1 MVETPPDNGHGRSA
15 CTECQRRKQKCNRVW
30 PCNHCQ
36 KRKVADKCRFGT
48 CTPAPTRTEAGRKR
62 ELSHDDLTDS
72 SDTNPWDDGDSGF
85 GALGYTAGHLFSG
98 LTTSD
103 RRLRTP
109 SKPQRQFYV
118 DIASCPQLERVLQ
131 VLPPRPYTDSLVQNF
146 LNSVNYH
153 YYIIYP
159 PSFLDE
165 YRQWWAS
172 RTENRPLGLQW
183 TCLLLMVCA
192 CSAQY
197 TDVDLQRKLEQDLG
211 ESTQRLT
218 EHYHNAARELHS
230 VIPVGN
236 NHLHNVQSLLHSCY
250 WYKSEARFVEC
261 WHVLSA
267 AIREAQELDIHQEL
281 VSGPMSEFERE
292 MRRRVWC
299 VLDTWDWQISA
310 LLSRPL
316 IIDRTDCE
324 VGLPSLKLEGY
335 TPSPLLHMKLQS
347 ELITELALN
356 FKLPKNVVSSVDVF
370 KYQAIIEAWMRR
382 FPPVYALD
390 DADESSDIQRPWI
403 VLHRHYLR
411 TMSYSMILDPIRA
424 YLARPVTAAAHPDE
438 LRIRSDGI
446 DYSLRLMDALY
457 GFFDHV
463 YPRDAKFHFVLF
475 CIFDTAAVLCSA
487 LMHDAD
493 GSIPR
498 RRDILG
504 AIDGAVDMLRRLA
517 NVTKTAKTSYEILGR
532 VSQRVTRSVAPV
544 PPSSESNRRRKKMA
558 RAGAP
563 PPPSPPSFAN
573 QPPMHGDPGT
583 VSSYVS
589 YGTAASPPNMA
600 MMASHTAA
608 QMSTSPTTTTTTLLG
623 TDDTPAYPAASTTA
637 SGGLDATEPPVVL
650 PTPSVDQLMTDYVQP
665 TPPGPYLT
673 MTPPMDDAFQQLEF
687 GNITQQE
694 LGDLATLWN
703 YESLNLD
710 FIDPQ
715 A

>member
-1 MVETPPDNGHGRSA
+1 MAETPPDNGHGRTA

-36 KRKVADKCRFGT
+36 KRKVADKCRFST
-48 CTPAPTRTEAGRKR
+48 CTPAPVRNEAGRKR

-72 SDTNPWDDGDSGF
+72 SDTSPWDDGDSGF

-98 LTTSD
+98 LAASD
-103 RRLRTP
+103 RRLRP
-109 SKPQRQFYV
+109 PVKQQRQYRLDV
-118 DIASCPQLERVLQ
+118 ASCPQLERVLH
-131 VLPPRPYTDSLVQNF
+131 VLPPRPYTDALVQNF
-146 LNSVNYH
+146 LNSVNFH

-172 RTENRPLGLQW
+172 RSENQPLGLQW

-197 TDVDLQRKLEQDLG
+197 TDIDLQRKLEQDLG
-211 ESTQRLT
+211 VSTQRLT
-218 EHYHNAARELHS
+218 ESYHNAARELHS

-236 NHLHNVQSLLHSCY
+236 NHLYNVQSLLHSCY

-267 AIREAQELDIHQEL
+267 AVREAQELDIHQEL

-299 VLDTWDWQISA
+299 VLDTWDWRISA
-310 LLSRPL
+310 LLSRPM

-335 TPSPLLHMKLQS
+335 SPSPLLHMKLQS
-347 ELITELALN
+347 ELIAELAHN
-356 FKLPKNVVSSVDVF
+356 FKLPKNVVSPAQVF
-370 KYQAIIEAWMRR
+370 KYQTIIESWMSR
-382 FPPVYALD
+382 FPTTYAFE
-390 DADESSDIQRPWI
+390 DADESSDLQRPWI

-424 YLARPVTAAAHPDE
+424 YLARPITAASHPDE

-457 GFFDHV
+457 GFFGHV

-487 LMHDAD
+487 LMHDGD

-498 RRDILG
+498 RQDVIG

-517 NVTKTAKTSYEILGR
+517 NVTKTAKTSYDILSR
-532 VSQRVTRSVAPV
+532 VSQRVMRVGNTDT
-544 PPSSESNRRRKKMA
+544 SSPDTSRRRKKMSRRTSA
-558 RAGAP
+558 TAVTSHSQPA
-563 PPPSPPSFAN
+563 F
-573 QPPMHGDPGT
+573 PPMNGERETAP
-583 VSSYVS
+583 SYVT
-589 YGTAASPPNMA
+589 YGTSSPRKMPML
-600 MMASHTAA
+600 ASHTPGQVSTCSRSLFTEAPTPTYSA
-608 QMSTSPTTTTTTLLG
+608 PTSTSSNALPSTETPLLLS
-623 TDDTPAYPAASTTA
+623 TPPVDRPV
-637 SGGLDATEPPVVL
+637 LLPDFPHPEPPA
-650 PTPSVDQLMTDYVQP
+650 PYMTV
-665 TPPGPYLT
+665 TNE
-673 MTPPMDDAFQQLEF
+673 AFQQLEF
-687 GNITQQE
+687 DKMFASCWI
-694 LGDLATLWN
+694 L
-703 YESLNLD
+703 
-710 FIDPQ
+710 
-715 A
+715 

>member
-1 MVETPPDNGHGRSA
+1 MAETPPDNGHGRTA
-15 CTECQRRKQKCNRVW
+15 CTEY
-30 PCNHCQ
+30 
-36 KRKVADKCRFGT
+36 KCRFST
-48 CTPAPTRTEAGRKR
+48 CTPAPARNEAGRKR

-72 SDTNPWDDGDSGF
+72 SDTSPWDDGDSGF
-85 GALGYTAGHLFSG
+85 GALGYTAGHLFSV
-98 LTTSD
+98 LAASD
-103 RRLRTP
+103 RRLRP
-109 SKPQRQFYV
+109 PVKQQRQFCLDV
-118 DIASCPQLERVLQ
+118 ASCPQLERVLH

-146 LNSVNYH
+146 LNSVNFH

-172 RTENRPLGLQW
+172 RSENQPLGLQW

-211 ESTQRLT
+211 VSTQRLT
-218 EHYHNAARELHS
+218 ESYHNAARELHS
-230 VIPVGN
+230 VVPVGN
-236 NHLHNVQSLLHSCY
+236 NHLYNVQSLLHSCY

-267 AIREAQELDIHQEL
+267 AVREAQELDIHQEL

-310 LLSRPL
+310 LLSRPM

-335 TPSPLLHMKLQS
+335 SPSPLLHMKLQS
-347 ELITELALN
+347 ELIAELAHN
-356 FKLPKNVVSSVDVF
+356 FKLPKNVVSPAQVF
-370 KYQAIIEAWMRR
+370 KYQAMIESWMAR
-382 FPPVYALD
+382 FPNTYAFE
-390 DADESSDIQRPWI
+390 DADESSDLQRPWI

-424 YLARPVTAAAHPDE
+424 YLARPITAASHPDE

-457 GFFDHV
+457 GFFGHV

-487 LMHDAD
+487 FMHDGD

-498 RRDILG
+498 RQDIIR

-517 NVTKTAKTSYEILGR
+517 NVTKTAKTSYDILSR
-532 VSQRVTRSVAPV
+532 VSQRVMRVGNADT
-544 PPSSESNRRRKKMA
+544 SSPETTRRRKKMS
-558 RAGAP
+558 RTGAAAMTCHSQPAFPPMHSERDTAPSYITYATSSPRKMPMLASHTPSQLSTTSSTLFPEAPTPTYSAPPNSTSSANTGLPPSETPLVVLSTPPIVDQPPVLLPDFPPPPPPPP
-563 PPPSPPSFAN
+563 PPPSSA
-573 QPPMHGDPGT
+573 
-583 VSSYVS
+583 
-589 YGTAASPPNMA
+589 
-600 MMASHTAA
+600 
-608 QMSTSPTTTTTTLLG
+608 
-623 TDDTPAYPAASTTA
+623 
-637 SGGLDATEPPVVL
+637 
-650 PTPSVDQLMTDYVQP
+650 
-665 TPPGPYLT
+665 
-673 MTPPMDDAFQQLEF
+673 
-687 GNITQQE
+687 
-694 LGDLATLWN
+694 
-703 YESLNLD
+703 
-710 FIDPQ
+710 
-715 A
+715 